1 MIINK
6 REEKGVII
14 LEPDGRLDSNTSPI
28 LEQEI
33 SHIDSGSDGYHLLVD
48 FLNID
53 YISSAGLRVILKAF
67 KERQEGPKFFAVSGM
82 QEHVR
87 EVFEISGFDSYIA
100 NHPDC
105 IQAIKSLIS

>member
-6 REEKGVII
+6 REEQGVIV
-14 LEPDGRLDSNTSPI
+14 LAPDGRLDSNTSTV

-33 SHIDSGSDGYHLLVD
+33 SYINSGLDGYHLLVD
-48 FLNID
+48 FLNIE

-67 KERQEGPKFFAVSGM
+67 KERQQGPKFFAVSGM
-82 QEHVR
+82 QDHVR

-100 NHPDC
+100 NHPDSN
-105 IQAIKSLIS
+105 QAIKSLIS